1 MGDLSQ
7 HRPLHVHLLGD
18 FRLAHGEDPVTSVNT
33 SRLQSLLAYLMM
45 HRDAPQS
52 RHHTAFLFWPD
63 STEAQALTN
72 LRNLLHHLRHALPNA
87 DRFLQVDT
95 QNLQWQS
102 DVPFTLDVAD
112 FEAAL
117 ARAEQTEQA
126 GDQAA
131 LQEALEEAVAVYHG
145 DLLPSC
151 YADWIGPERERLRQ
165 AFIGALE
172 RLTRVLEEKRDYT
185 GAIGHAQRLLR
196 HDSLHEATYRRLMRL
211 YALSGN
217 RAGAL
222 RTYHTCATVL
232 QRELGMDPSPATRR
246 AYERVLQAEPPAALS
261 QSAPTEL
268 PSAVSLVG
276 RHREWARMQSAWR
289 VTSAGQPRFVLV
301 AGEAGIGKT
310 RLAEGLVQWVER
322 QGFTAASARCYAA
335 GGGLAYGPVSDWLRA
350 RPLPPLEPVWL
361 REIARILPELLAQRP
376 DLAPPGPLAE
386 PWQRQQFFQAM
397 ARAILGNSQPL
408 LLLIDGLQWCDR
420 GTLEWLHYLL
430 HFDPQARMLIVGTSR
445 PLEAGESQPLAAL
458 LQALQRDDQLARID
472 LDPLDENATAALAA
486 DVAGRELDPD
496 MAACLYR
503 ETEGNPLFVT
513 ETVRMGLLSSERD
526 PSTGS
531 GEVGS
536 SCLPRP
542 LPSKMQAA
550 IEGRL
555 AQLSAPARELAELAA
570 TIGREFRFA
579 VLAQA
584 SDQDEDTLVRAL
596 DELWQRRIVREQGVD
611 GYDFGHDKLR
621 EVAYAGLSTAR
632 RRLVHHRVAQA
643 LENVH
648 AGDLDSVSAQIAAH
662 YEGAGEP
669 ERAIQYYQRGAKAAQ
684 AICAS
689 AGAIDYYQHALAL
702 LETLPADESRQ
713 DWRRDVAAK
722 IHQDLR
728 ETHDMVARLGE
739 APGLCQVPGSQDL

>member
-1 MGDLSQ
+1 MGNVSQ

-18 FRLAHGEDPVTSVNT
+18 FRLAHGEETVTSVNT
-33 SRLQSLLAYLMM
+33 SRLQSLLAYLIL

-72 LRNLLHHLRHALPNA
+72 LRNLLHHLRHALPDA

-95 QNLQWQS
+95 LNLQWQS

-126 GDQAA
+126 GDQATY
-131 LQEALEEAVAVYHG
+131 QEALEEAVAIYQG
-145 DLLPSC
+145 DLLPSS
-151 YADWIGPERERLRQ
+151 YADWIGPERERLQQ

-172 RLTRVLEEKRDYT
+172 RLTRLLEEKRNYPA
-185 GAIGHAQRLLR
+185 AIDHAQRLLR
-196 HDSLHEATYRRLMRL
+196 HDSLDEATYRQLMRL

-217 RAGAL
+217 RAAAL

-232 QRELGMDPSPATRR
+232 RRELGMDPSPPTRR
-246 AYERVLQAEPPAALS
+246 AYERVLQAKTLPAPSQSPAAV
-261 QSAPTEL
+261 L
-268 PSAVSLVG
+268 PAAASLVG
-276 RHREWARMQSAWR
+276 RHREWAQLQSDWR
-289 VTSAGQPRFVLV
+289 AASAGQPRFVLV
-301 AGEAGIGKT
+301 TGEAGIGKT
-310 RLAEGLVQWVER
+310 RLAEGLIQWVER

-361 REIARILPELLAQRP
+361 REIARILPELLARRP

-386 PWQRQQFFQAM
+386 PWQRQQLYQAM
-397 ARAILGNSQPL
+397 ARAVLGNNQPL
-408 LLLIDGLQWCDR
+408 LLMIDELQWCDR
-420 GTLEWLHYLL
+420 GTLEWLLYLL
-430 HFDPQARMLIVGTSR
+430 HFDPQARMLVIGTSR
-445 PLEAGESQPLAAL
+445 PLEAGDSQPLASL
-458 LQALQRDDQLARID
+458 MQALRRDDQLAEID
-472 LDPLDENATAALAA
+472 LKPLDEASTAALAA

-496 MAACLYR
+496 MATCLYR
-503 ETEGNPLFVT
+503 ETEGNPLFAI
-513 ETVRMGLLSSERD
+513 ETVRMGLVSGAQD

-531 GEVGS
+531 GEIGS
-536 SCLPRP
+536 ACLPRP
-542 LPSKMQAA
+542 LPSKIQAA

-570 TIGREFRFA
+570 AIGREFSFA

-584 SDQDEDTLVRAL
+584 SDQDEGALVRAL
-596 DELWQRRIVREQGVD
+596 DELWQRRIVHEQGAD

-632 RRLVHHRVAQA
+632 RRLVHRRVAQA

-648 AGDLDSVSAQIAAH
+648 AGDLDSVSAQVAAH

-684 AICAS
+684 AMCAS
-689 AGAIDYYQHALAL
+689 TEAIEYYQRALAL
-702 LETLPADESRQ
+702 LEALPADESRQ

-722 IHQDLR
+722 IHQGLR
-728 ETHDMVARLGE
+728 ETHDLVARLGE
-739 APGLCQVPGSQDL
+739 DPGLCQVPGPQDR

>member
-1 MGDLSQ
+1 MDDSSQ

-18 FRLAHGEDPVTSVNT
+18 FRLTYGEEPVTSVNT

-72 LRNLLHHLRHALPNA
+72 LRNLLHHLRRALPDA
-87 DRFLQVDT
+87 DRFLQADT
-95 QNLQWQS
+95 LNLQWQS

-126 GDQAA
+126 GDQAT
-131 LQEALEEAVAVYHG
+131 LQKALEEAVAVYQG

-151 YADWIGPERERLRQ
+151 YADWIQPERERLQQ

-172 RLTRVLEEKRDYT
+172 RLARLLEEKRDYP
-185 GAIGHAQRLLR
+185 GAIDHAQRLLR
-196 HDSLHEATYRRLMRL
+196 HDSLHEATYQRLIRL

-217 RAGAL
+217 RAAAL
-222 RTYHTCATVL
+222 RIYHTCATVL
-232 QRELGMDPSPATRR
+232 RRELGMDPSPATRR
-246 AYERVLQAEPPAALS
+246 AYERVLQAETPPAPS
-261 QSAPTEL
+261 QSTPAEL
-268 PSAVSLVG
+268 PAAVSLVG
-276 RHREWARMQSAWR
+276 RHREWAQLQSAWR
-289 VTSAGQPRFVLV
+289 AALAGQPRFALL

-310 RLAEGLVQWVER
+310 RLAEELVRWVER

-376 DLAPPGPLAE
+376 DTAPPGPLAE

-397 ARAILGNSQPL
+397 ARAVLGNSQPL
-408 LLLIDGLQWCDR
+408 LLLIDGLQWCDQ
-420 GTLEWLHYLL
+420 GTREWLHYLL
-430 HFDPQARMLIVGTSR
+430 HFDPQARMLVIGTSR
-445 PLEAGESQPLAAL
+445 PLEAGDSQRLASL
-458 LQALQRDDQLARID
+458 LQALHRDDQLARID
-472 LDPLDENATAALAA
+472 LDPLDEASTAALAA
-486 DVAGRELDPD
+486 GVAGRELNPD
-496 MAACLYR
+496 MATCLYR
-503 ETEGNPLFVT
+503 ETEGNPLFVI
-513 ETVRMGLLSSERD
+513 ETVRMGLLAGAQD
-526 PSTGS
+526 PGTGS
-531 GEVGS
+531 GEIGS
-536 SCLPRP
+536 TCLPRP
-542 LPSKMQAA
+542 LPSKIQAA

-570 TIGREFRFA
+570 TIGREFSFA
-579 VLAQA
+579 VLSGA

-596 DELWQRRIVREQGVD
+596 DELWQRRIVREQGAD

-632 RRLVHHRVAQA
+632 QRLLHRRVAQA
-643 LENVH
+643 LEHVYTN
-648 AGDLDSVSAQIAAH
+648 DLDSVSAQVAAH
-662 YEGAGEP
+662 YE
-669 ERAIQYYQRGAKAAQ
+669 RADQPQQAAPYRQRAA
-684 AICAS
+684 
-689 AGAIDYYQHALAL
+689 
-702 LETLPADESRQ
+702 E
-713 DWRRDVAAK
+713 
-722 IHQDLR
+722 
-728 ETHDMVARLGE
+728 VARRILGSD
-739 APGLCQVPGSQDL
+739 PVL